1 MINLKKLYCY
11 FSGQVYIDPQL
22 KRIKGKTLLH
32 ITDTPKSIFPAL
44 SRLIRELN
52 PNYIVHT
59 GDLVDNIKLG
69 LLPGSIYRYT
79 RDVAPLIDLL
89 EASPAEKIFIA
100 IGNHDNLKVV
110 QDIAKRSTIIK
121 NASLES
127 IESRQFYIGHDATKL
142 EDETPFLGASF
153 ALFGHNLET
162 PTYISPEQAFLNGL
176 THIHLVELDSGIVHF
191 LDYPYGT
198 DDQRLRKVRIRL

>member
-1 MINLKKLYCY
+1 MKKQTYNIFLRFFELIFIYAQNDETDVDYDYKSGMMVKRAPFTEEFIMINLKKLYCY

-110 QDIAKRSTIIK
+110 QDIAKR
-121 NASLES
+121 
-127 IESRQFYIGHDATKL
+127 Y
-142 EDETPFLGASF
+142 
-153 ALFGHNLET
+153 
-162 PTYISPEQAFLNGL
+162 
-176 THIHLVELDSGIVHF
+176 
-191 LDYPYGT
+191 
-198 DDQRLRKVRIRL
+198 